1 MRGGVTSSSSSS
13 AVFLSLSSYG
23 GREGGG
29 NKPLMREG
37 GKLGWGL
44 EKERDAEGGWETG
57 GGKGA
62 KEGDREKETDR
73 GRKT

>member
-1 MRGGVTSSSSSS
+1 
-13 AVFLSLSSYG
+13 
-23 GREGGG
+23 
-29 NKPLMREG
+29 MREG

-57 GGKGA
+57 GGKGGE
-62 KEGDREKETDR
+62 EGDREKETDR